1 MTQQQAK
8 QPTGQPGHLTAIFQ
22 ALFVTFLWS
31 TSWVLIK
38 YGLEDL
44 PALTFAGLRYAL
56 AAFVLW
62 GFLLADPRKRA
73 ELRALPRASWLK
85 LLGLG
90 VVMYALTQGAQFMAL
105 AGLPAQTV
113 TLSLSLTP
121 LLVAFAGT
129 FVLSEGL
136 VPRQW
141 FGVGLVVGGVALYF
155 LPLAGLT
162 GTATGWIAVVVG
174 LLSNAGASLYGR
186 SVNRGGRLDPLL
198 VTSVSMGF
206 GALLLVS
213 TGTLTQGLP
222 PLSLQS
228 WGIVAWLA
236 LVNTAFAFTLWNAT
250 LRRLTAVESSLINNT
265 MLVQIAVLAYLF
277 LGEPLGWKQVSAFA
291 LVLAGTVIVQ
301 WKRHPNSPRS
311 APGGREPRG

>member
-1 MTQQQAK
+1 MDR
-8 QPTGQPGHLTAIFQ
+8 QPNHLTAIIQ

-38 YGLEDL
+38 HGLQDL

-56 AAFVLW
+56 AALVLW
-62 GFLLADPRKRA
+62 ALLLVDHRKRA
-73 ELRALPRASWLK
+73 ALRELPRTTWLK

-113 TLSLSLTP
+113 TLTLSLTP
-121 LLVAFAGT
+121 LLVAFFGT
-129 FVLSEGL
+129 FVLAEPL
-136 VPRQW
+136 TPRQW
-141 FGVGLVVGGVALYF
+141 SGVALVAAGVARYF
-155 LPLAGLT
+155 LPLAGLN
-162 GTATGWIAVVVG
+162 GTTMGWIAVAVG
-174 LLSNAGASLYGR
+174 LISNAGSSLYGR
-186 SVNRGGRLDPLL
+186 SVNRGGQLDPLV

-206 GALLLVS
+206 GAILLL
-213 TGTLTQGLP
+213 TGGAATQGLP

-236 LVNTAFAFTLWNAT
+236 LVNTAFAFTLWNVT

-277 LGEPLGWKQVSAFA
+277 LGEPLGWKQVCAFA
-291 LVLAGTVIVQ
+291 LVLIGTVIVQ
-301 WKRHPNSPRS
+301 LKRRPSNPTP
-311 APGGREPRG
+311 APTSRA

>member
-1 MTQQQAK
+1 MSQR
-8 QPTGQPGHLTAIFQ
+8 TGSGHLTAILQ

-38 YGLEDL
+38 HGLQDL

-56 AAFVLW
+56 AALVLW
-62 GFLLADPRKRA
+62 AWLFADQRKRA
-73 ELRALPRASWLK
+73 ALQALPRATWLK

-113 TLSLSLTP
+113 TLTLSLTP
-121 LLVAFAGT
+121 LLVAFFGT
-129 FVLSEGL
+129 FVLAEL
-136 VPRQW
+136 LTPRQW
-141 FGVGLVVGGVALYF
+141 FGVALVAAGALLYF
-155 LPLAGLT
+155 LPLAGLV
-162 GTATGWIAVVVG
+162 GTVAGWIAAAVG
-174 LLSNAGASLYGR
+174 LISNAGSSLYGR
-186 SVNRGGRLDPLL
+186 SVNRGGRLDPLV

-206 GALLLVS
+206 GAVLLLAA
-213 TGTLTQGLP
+213 GTATQGLP

-236 LVNTAFAFTLWNAT
+236 LVNTAFAFTLWNVT

-265 MLVQIAVLAYLF
+265 MLVQIAILAYLF
-277 LGEPLGWKQVSAFA
+277 LGEPLGLKQVSAFA
-291 LVLAGTVIVQ
+291 LVLTGTVIVQ
-301 WKRHPNSPRS
+301 LKRRPSNPRQER
-311 APGGREPRG
+311 ADQA

>member
-1 MTQQQAK
+1 MDR
-8 QPTGQPGHLTAIFQ
+8 QPNHLTAILQ

-38 YGLEDL
+38 HGLQDL

-56 AAFVLW
+56 AALVLW
-62 GFLLADPRKRA
+62 ALLLVDHRKRA
-73 ELRALPRASWLK
+73 ALRELPRATWLK

-113 TLSLSLTP
+113 TLTLSLTP
-121 LLVAFAGT
+121 LLVAFFGT
-129 FVLSEGL
+129 FVLSEPL
-136 VPRQW
+136 TPRQW
-141 FGVGLVVGGVALYF
+141 SGVALVAAGVALYF

-162 GTATGWIAVVVG
+162 GTITGWIAVAVG
-174 LLSNAGASLYGR
+174 LISNAGSSLYGR
-186 SVNRGGRLDPLL
+186 SVNRGGQLDPLV

-206 GALLLVS
+206 GAILLL
-213 TGTLTQGLP
+213 TAGAATQGLP

-236 LVNTAFAFTLWNAT
+236 LVNTAFAFTLWNVT

-277 LGEPLGWKQVSAFA
+277 LGEPLGWKQVCAFA
-291 LVLAGTVIVQ
+291 LVLIGTVVVQ
-301 WKRHPNSPRS
+301 LKRRPSNPTP
-311 APGGREPRG
+311 APTSRA